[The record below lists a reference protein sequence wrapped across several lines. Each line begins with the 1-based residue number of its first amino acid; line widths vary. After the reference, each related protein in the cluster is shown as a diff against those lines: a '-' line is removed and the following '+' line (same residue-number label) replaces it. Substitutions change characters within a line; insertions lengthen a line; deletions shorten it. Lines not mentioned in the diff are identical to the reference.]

1 MSQLRYIDED
11 ILRVYKFG
19 EKREQK
25 NLIATL
31 FWGDNVRVVE
41 KVGKFWRL
49 DFSRREW
56 NKDTRKYEWISVDAA
71 IPEETCFREKPLLK
85 IRFVDVGQG
94 DAAII
99 ESPKGKLIF
108 LDGGEGDDLYH
119 YVSAAWA
126 HILRYNSLET
136 EAVVVT
142 HGDADHFVGLTRLL
156 GKTRGGNK
164 PILSVKRIYQNGL
177 VKAPDKVED
186 ADTFGKTESKE
197 GKLFITDLV
206 EDPRTVPDA
215 RLNEPFREWKE
226 TLNALTAKNQNL
238 EVGRIAYGDDE
249 TFSFLEDEE
258 VHFQVLGPIVKE
270 IDGKPAL
277 RYFQGS
283 RGGLLPSQTIN
294 GHSIILKLTYG
305 NVRVLFGADLNAESE
320 AGLLEHIR
328 NTGASVASEILK
340 VPHHGSAD
348 FDPKMF
354 QAVSPTVSII
364 SSGDENV
371 LKEYIHPRAGL
382 VGALGKYSNPA
393 LEKPLIY
400 VTEMVAFFERV
411 GKASIQRLEATRKED
426 KEPFETPN
434 AYIKKQYGIVHI
446 RTNGKRVL
454 VVTHSGTPDNKESYA
469 FNVSNDG
476 SIEFEEKT
484 RVL

>member
-1 MSQLRYIDED
+1 MSQLKYIDED

-19 EKREQK
+19 EKREK
-25 NLIATL
+25 ENLLATL
-31 FWGDNVRVVE
+31 FWGDNVKVVE
-41 KVGKFWRL
+41 KVGKFWKL
-49 DFSRREW
+49 DFSQRKW
-56 NKDTRKYEWISVDAA
+56 NEAIQRYEWIPVDAA
-71 IPEETCFREKPLLK
+71 IPEETRFREDPLLK

-108 LDGGEGDDLYH
+108 LDGGEGNELYH
-119 YVSAAWA
+119 YVSASWA
-126 HILRYNSLET
+126 HVLRNNSIDA

-164 PILSVKRIYQNGL
+164 PMLSVKRIYQSGL
-177 VKAPDKVED
+177 VKAPDKVD
-186 ADTFGKTESKE
+186 DKDIFGATKTKDD
-197 GKLFITDLV
+197 KLYITDLV
-206 EDPRTVPDA
+206 EDPRTVPDD
-215 RLNEPFREWKE
+215 RLNEPFRDWKK
-226 TLNALTAKNQNL
+226 TLNELTAKNPSL
-238 EVGRIAYGDDE
+238 EVHRLAYGDDDA
-249 TFSFLEDEE
+249 FSFLEDEG
-258 VHFQVLGPIVKE
+258 VNIQVLGPIVTE
-270 IDGKPAL
+270 IEGEPAL

-294 GHSIILKLTYG
+294 GHSIILKLKYE

-320 AGLLEHIR
+320 AGLLELIED
-328 NTGASVASEILK
+328 TGASVAAEILK

-354 QAVSPTVSII
+354 LAVSPAVSII
-364 SSGDENV
+364 SSGDENAR
-371 LKEYIHPRAGL
+371 KEYIHPRAGL

-393 LEKPLIY
+393 VEKPLIY

-411 GKASIQRLEATRKED
+411 GKATIQRLEATKKED

-446 RTNGKRVL
+446 RTDGKRVL
-454 VVTHSGTPDNKESYA
+454 VVTHSGTPENKESYA
-469 FNVSNDG
+469 FNVGNDG